1 MSFWANEEEM
11 KNFYQ
16 SHFIIMKIPI
26 LLVLTLLSFLPLLS
40 KDAFTQ
46 DMSKENIKKVSIER
60 VNYHDYSGNS
70 FVIDESCRGI
80 ILIEFNN
87 PLHSWAVYNFDLSSI
102 KEIQYDTIMSKYA
115 KHKLPN
121 EDESYET
128 KYIVGE
134 DTILGDSQL
143 LEYAFMKRIK
153 MIDSIRYIDFI
164 IGQPLLKGKGNIP
177 YIYHYN
183 HSEGYGD
190 DIAYY
195 IRSNDKIMSWTD
207 KSLYR
212 YGLVDSC
219 ITVLKDGFL
228 RLNLPDSNHIGNID
242 SLFFNQILVNGL
254 VSNINE
260 LNSFES
266 EQNSPDSYT
275 YECVSGFVIIRD
287 TLQRVVFATGSGFF
301 TVETNDIDILKNNPI
316 INMSR
321 AFILK
326 ETVNGKNKHTLFNS
340 KYSKG
345 MNIPIDDNSKFHS
358 NVFLQCA
365 GPGCYTQIS
374 DWTYVYSTSK
384 QYILNLQDGFVQEI
398 PKQWKLIK
406 PLGEIAEILE
416 MKNPFVKEHY
426 YGNYYTYSDKFIFLA
441 PKNKIMI
448 FDNGKFYE
456 LTKKKIKDFGE

>member
-1 MSFWANEEEM
+1 
-11 KNFYQ
+11 
-16 SHFIIMKIPI
+16 MKIPI
-26 LLVLTLLSFLPLLS
+26 ILVLTLLSFLPLLS
-40 KDAFTQ
+40 QDAFTPN
-46 DMSKENIKKVSIER
+46 MSKENIKKVIIER
-60 VNYHDYSGNS
+60 VNHLDYSGNS
-70 FVIDESCRGI
+70 FVIGESCRGI
-80 ILIEFNN
+80 ILIEYNIPIN
-87 PLHSWAVYNFDLSSI
+87 SWAVYNFDLSSI
-102 KEIQYDTIMSKYA
+102 KELQYDTIISKYA
-115 KHKLPN
+115 KYKLPN
-121 EDESYET
+121 EEESHET
-128 KYIVGE
+128 KYIFGKDTLLGE
-134 DTILGDSQL
+134 SEL
-143 LEYAFMKRIK
+143 LEYAFMQRIT
-153 MIDSIRYIDFI
+153 MIDSLRYVDFV
-164 IGQPLLKGKGNIP
+164 IGPPILSGQGDVP

-242 SLFFNQILVNGL
+242 SVFFNQILVNGL

-260 LNSFES
+260 LNYFES
-266 EQNSPDSYT
+266 EQNSSDSYT
-275 YECVSGFVIIRD
+275 YECVSGYVIIKD
-287 TLQRVVFATGSGFF
+287 TSQKVVFASGSGLFP
-301 TVETNDIDILKNNPI
+301 VEISNTDILKNNHI

-326 ETVNGKNKHTLFNS
+326 ETVNGKYKHTLFNS
-340 KYSKG
+340 QYSKG
-345 MNIPIDDNSKFHS
+345 INIPIHDNSKFHN
-358 NVFLQCA
+358 NVYLQCA

-374 DWTYVYSTSK
+374 DWTYVHSTSK

-406 PLGEIAEILE
+406 PLGEIAEIPE
-416 MKNPFVKEHY
+416 MKNQFIRDYY
-426 YGNYYTYSDKFIFLA
+426 YGNYYSYSDKHIFLA

-448 FDNGKFYE
+448 YDNGKFYE
-456 LTKKKIKDFGE
+456 LTKKKIKEMGG

>member
-1 MSFWANEEEM
+1 
-11 KNFYQ
+11 
-16 SHFIIMKIPI
+16 MKIPI

-219 ITVLKDGFL
+219 ITVLKDGFQ

-242 SLFFNQILVNGL
+242 SIFFDQILVNGL
-254 VSNINE
+254 VSNLNE
-260 LNSFES
+260 FNSLES
-266 EQNSPDSYT
+266 EYNSPDSYT
-275 YECVSGFVIIRD
+275 YECVSGYVIIKD
-287 TLQRVVFATGSGFF
+287 TSQKVVFASGSGLFP
-301 TVETNDIDILKNNPI
+301 VEISDTDILKNNHI
-316 INMSR
+316 INMSN

-326 ETVNGKNKHTLFNS
+326 ENVNGKYKYTLFNHQ
-340 KYSKG
+340 YSKG
-345 MNIPIDDNSKFHS
+345 LNIPIQNNFIFQSS
-358 NVFLQCA
+358 IYLQCA
-365 GPGCYTQIS
+365 GPGCYTQIGN
-374 DWTYVYSTSK
+374 WTYVHSTEK
-384 QYILNLQDGFVQEI
+384 QYMLNLQDGLVQEI

-406 PLGEIAEILE
+406 PLGEIAEIPE
-416 MKNPFVKEHY
+416 IKNQFLRDYY
-426 YGNYYTYSDKFIFLA
+426 YGNYYSYSDKLIFLA

-456 LTKKKIKDFGE
+456 LTKKKIKEMGG